1 MPDTLFTHAEW
12 LRRWQKKSRSVLYR
26 DALAEYLERHYG
38 NAITES
44 INQVVDDPEAAD
56 PELDAF
62 AAEAARRILMQ
73 VEWAEIARAPVTL
86 SLTPSRNHC
95 YTQRDFGTPVS
106 SLGFTHR
113 SSD

>member
-1 MPDTLFTHAEW
+1 MEPPGYTSEHEEDSGIDPGHALFTHAEW

-62 AAEAARRILMQ
+62 VAEAARRILMQ
-73 VEWAEIARAPVTL
+73 VEWEE
-86 SLTPSRNHC
+86 
-95 YTQRDFGTPVS
+95 
-106 SLGFTHR
+106 
-113 SSD
+113 